1 MKRLVLLGCL
11 ITLIGCARQKTD
23 AEYWM
28 LKGRVA
34 EMRGGGAIAY
44 LKFGKWVPDTINRYD
59 EIHTFDHSGRWMESR
74 FFEKE
79 SYDEPNYVV
88 QRSPGDSSVRIEYGY
103 NREGDLK
110 SISSIERIN
119 RTHTVKKTSR
129 ISSNYKKDTIPLC
142 ETDITYSDSLT
153 TITRTFFDR
162 NQPIPVLTMLF
173 LKDGCI
179 TRELTYIVDGDT
191 LTNQSYQYI
200 DFDEQGNWLRRLVY
214 DSLQASYDHDQRMEF
229 RRYKYYD

>member
-1 MKRLVLLGCL
+1 MKRLLLLGCL
-11 ITLIGCARQKTD
+11 MMLIGCVRQKTD
-23 AEYWM
+23 AKYWM
-28 LKGRVA
+28 LKGRIA
-34 EMRGGGAIAY
+34 EMREGSAVA
-44 LKFGKWVPDTINRYD
+44 
-59 EIHTFDHSGRWMESR
+59 WMESR

-129 ISSNYKKDTIPLC
+129 ISSDYKKDTIPLC
-142 ETDITYSDSLT
+142 ETDIIYSDSLT

-162 NQPIPVLTMLF
+162 DQPIPVITLLY
-173 LKDGCI
+173 LKNGCI
-179 TRELTYIVDGDT
+179 IRELTYIMDGDT
-191 LTNQSYQYI
+191 LTNKSYQYI

-214 DSLQASYDHDQRMEF
+214 DSLQAPYDHHQKMEL

>member
-1 MKRLVLLGCL
+1 
-11 ITLIGCARQKTD
+11 
-23 AEYWM
+23 
-28 LKGRVA
+28 
-34 EMRGGGAIAY
+34 MREGSAKAY
-44 LKFGKWVPDTINRYD
+44 LKLGKWVPDTIDRYD
-59 EIHTFDHSGRWMESR
+59 KIHTFDNSGRWMESR
-74 FFEKE
+74 VFEKE

-88 QRSPGDSSVRIEYGY
+88 QRSPGDSTVRIEYGY

-119 RTHTVKKTSR
+119 RTHTVKKTSQ
-129 ISSNYKKDTIPLC
+129 ISSDYKKDTIPMC
-142 ETDITYSDSLT
+142 ETDITYYDSLT
-153 TITRTFFDR
+153 KINRKFFYR

-191 LTNQSYQYI
+191 LTIQSYQYI

-229 RRYKYYD
+229 RRYKYYY

>member
-34 EMRGGGAIAY
+34 EMREGSAKAY
-44 LKFGKWVPDTINRYD
+44 LKFGKWVPDTIDRYD
-59 EIHTFDHSGRWMESR
+59 KIHTFDNSGRWMESR
-74 FFEKE
+74 VFEKE

-88 QRSPGDSSVRIEYGY
+88 QRSPGDSTVRIEYGY

-119 RTHTVKKTSR
+119 WTHTVKKTSQ
-129 ISSNYKKDTIPLC
+129 ISSDYKKDTIPLC

-191 LTNQSYQYI
+191 LTTQSYQYI
-200 DFDEQGNWLRRLVY
+200 DFDDHGNWLIR
-214 DSLQASYDHDQRMEF
+214 
-229 RRYKYYD
+229 

>member
-119 RTHTVKKTSR
+119 RTHTVKKRAEYLPIIKKILFHCAKR
-129 ISSNYKKDTIPLC
+129 ILHIPILRQQLPVHFSIEISQYLYLRC
-142 ETDITYSDSLT
+142 YSLKTD
-153 TITRTFFDR
+153 
-162 NQPIPVLTMLF
+162 VL
-173 LKDGCI
+173 
-179 TRELTYIVDGDT
+179 
-191 LTNQSYQYI
+191 
-200 DFDEQGNWLRRLVY
+200 QGN
-214 DSLQASYDHDQRMEF
+214 
-229 RRYKYYD
+229 